1 MKDLKNIKFWLFDLD
16 NTLYDGATKVFDQV
30 DKKMS
35 KFISEKLNVNIEEA
49 KKITIDDFKKIK
61 TSFNATQDALDQAE
75 KKLSTG
81 KGNLTNQAKELQDMG
96 ARSKKVLS
104 DFDND

>member
-1 MKDLKNIKFWLFDLD
+1 MLGTNIKPKKKTFFHK
-16 NTLYDGATKVFDQV
+16 NQTLLQRLSKDAEKIAIRAGLMI
-30 DKKMS
+30 DKLVGLK
-35 KFISEKLNVNIEEA
+35 
-49 KKITIDDFKKIK
+49 DDFKKIK
-61 TSFNATQDALDQAE
+61 SSFNATQDALDQAE